1 MRIVT
6 AFNVISTRSF
16 YNGTSRLIN
25 KFNAN
30 SLLLHSSIL
39 TLSLKYIREVLVDV

>member
-6 AFNVISTRSF
+6 VFNVISTRSF
-16 YNGTSRLIN
+16 YDRASRLIN
-25 KFNAN
+25 KFNTN
-30 SLLLHSSIL
+30 SLLIYCFIL